1 MVAGILTRSA
11 DVSEYATCDES
22 AGFAVR
28 QYYGDPLGYP
38 RIIAAN
44 PHVAITPVLPSG
56 LLLLIPVIEAEEART
71 EEDIAPWLR

>member
-1 MVAGILTRSA
+1 MSWKKCWSVCWLRNNVRSTA
-11 DVSEYATCDES
+11 DDSLAW
-22 AGFAVR
+22 

-56 LLLLIPVIEAEEART
+56 LLLLIPVIETEEART

>member
-1 MVAGILTRSA
+1 MMFLEHVTRNGERWDSLA
-11 DVSEYATCDES
+11 W
-22 AGFAVR
+22 

-56 LLLLIPVIEAEEART
+56 LLLLIPVIEAEEAST

>member
-1 MVAGILTRSA
+1 MMFLEHVTRDGERWDSLA
-11 DVSEYATCDES
+11 W
-22 AGFAVR
+22 

-56 LLLLIPVIEAEEART
+56 LLLLIPV
-71 EEDIAPWLR
+71 

>member
-1 MVAGILTRSA
+1 MAVLRRPAGLS
-11 DVSEYATCDES
+11 
-22 AGFAVR
+22 
-28 QYYGDPLGYP
+28 

>member
-1 MVAGILTRSA
+1 MAW
-11 DVSEYATCDES
+11 
-22 AGFAVR
+22 

-56 LLLLIPVIEAEEART
+56 LLLLIPVIETEEART

>member
-1 MVAGILTRSA
+1 M
-11 DVSEYATCDES
+11 
-22 AGFAVR
+22 AVLR
-28 QYYGDPLGYP
+28 RPLGYP

-56 LLLLIPVIEAEEART
+56 LLLLIPVIEAEEATT